1 MSERAWNKRSAS
13 DKPRI
18 PDPDLDAPIH
28 RGHPRGSGGAAEKTR
43 GGERSIGC
51 SAQRGWMSGRGILM
65 GQRVS
70 LLNGKIVAEVS
81 VERERGVKGP
91 LSTPQSRP
99 AWVCVL
105 RREKGRGRKREGRV
119 KRVKVAD
126 KSRAN
131 REKWFF
137 FFLPTS
143 GGYSFSIN
151 RVLSVLIFQP
161 PLPPVFLTAF
171 PPNVLYEFLP
181 FPCECSV
188 QTASSREMNSKSR
201 RCCCWRNN

>member
-1 MSERAWNKRSAS
+1 
-13 DKPRI
+13 
-18 PDPDLDAPIH
+18 
-28 RGHPRGSGGAAEKTR
+28 
-43 GGERSIGC
+43 
-51 SAQRGWMSGRGILM
+51 M

-137 FFLPTS
+137 FFFYPAP
-143 GGYSFSIN
+143 GDIPF
-151 RVLSVLIFQP
+151 P
-161 PLPPVFLTAF
+161 LTAF
-171 PPNVLYEFLP
+171 
-181 FPCECSV
+181 FPC
-188 QTASSREMNSKSR
+188 
-201 RCCCWRNN
+201 

>member
-1 MSERAWNKRSAS
+1 MKTCSRSGKSVEWASVEQKERERQAANPRSRFRRPHSSWSSKGKRRCGGENKRRRE
-13 DKPRI
+13 K
-18 PDPDLDAPIH
+18 H
-28 RGHPRGSGGAAEKTR
+28 RLFGPERMDVREGNFNGAT
-43 GGERSIGC
+43 
-51 SAQRGWMSGRGILM
+51 
-65 GQRVS
+65 VS

-137 FFLPTS
+137 FFFF
-143 GGYSFSIN
+143 Y
-151 RVLSVLIFQP
+151 P
-161 PLPPVFLTAF
+161 PPGDIPFPLTAF
-171 PPNVLYEFLP
+171 
-181 FPCECSV
+181 FPCWF
-188 QTASSREMNSKSR
+188 SSL
-201 RCCCWRNN
+201 RCYQFS

>member
-1 MSERAWNKRSAS
+1 MEQKERERQAANPRSRFRRPHSSRSSKGKRRCGGENKRRRE
-13 DKPRI
+13 K
-18 PDPDLDAPIH
+18 H
-28 RGHPRGSGGAAEKTR
+28 RLFGPERMDVREGNFNGAT
-43 GGERSIGC
+43 G
-51 SAQRGWMSGRGILM
+51 L
-65 GQRVS
+65 S

-137 FFLPTS
+137 FLPSS

-181 FPCECSV
+181 FPSECSV